1 MQANG
6 QVTIKEALGQA
17 NAILGSMT
25 FTPDQKENLGKIWT
39 VMDIHANC
47 IKALEDVEAKAEKET
62 KQDEQDD
69 EQWNGGEEDADADS
83 E

>member
-1 MQANG
+1 MEANG

-39 VMDIHANC
+39 VMDIHNNC
-47 IKALEDVEAKAEKET
+47 IKALNDAEAKAAEEQKA
-62 KQDEQDD
+62 DQDD
-69 EQWNGGEEDADADS
+69 EQWNGGEEDADADP